1 MGFSFPLT
9 LHIHEMVFS
18 IVMNTRNFISIRII
32 LVFSG
37 THQTLKRLEVAIEAN
52 QKSFVAHPSVQQ
64 LLSGIYYDGLPGF
77 RRLHVFRQLLVVL
90 KHACMFPI
98 FSMAYMV
105 APNCK
110 MGQLC
115 KKPFLKFIFES
126 ASYMFF
132 LFLLAL
138 ASQKIEHVVFD
149 VISKYIHT
157 YTSYTAT

>member
-1 MGFSFPLT
+1 M
-9 LHIHEMVFS
+9 
-18 IVMNTRNFISIRII
+18 
-32 LVFSG
+32 
-37 THQTLKRLEVAIEAN
+37 
-52 QKSFVAHPSVQQ
+52 
-64 LLSGIYYDGLPGF
+64 
-77 RRLHVFRQLLVVL
+77 VL

-149 VISKYIHT
+149 VISKYNLGVSPNLVSRWREV
-157 YTSYTAT
+157 YTFWCILGP

>member
-1 MGFSFPLT
+1 M
-9 LHIHEMVFS
+9 
-18 IVMNTRNFISIRII
+18 I
-32 LVFSG
+32 LLFSG

-149 VISKYIHT
+149 VISKYIK
-157 YTSYTAT
+157 SDSKRKAQPNELAILRPFLAMFLATTLIFFIKLRF